1 MANRNANYYN
11 AFDVRRYVSPEDFK
25 SILDYSNAK
34 FNGKGW
40 QQYGAFG
47 EKQYSR
53 NWGNVIKNDEIFVKA
68 SLLSV
73 GAPKPQRNTSGW
85 ERYGGSI
92 PKIGHG
98 LSIDEDDLLT
108 MQELRASVNSDY
120 APAMLDQLV
129 TTSTKLIGGIHNKLT
144 SWTYEALSTG
154 YLHEVEVDGVKI
166 DVDMRL
172 DTNHKLAVTESWF
185 TGSTANSQADPVQ
198 DMIDAQKQADDT
210 NMPYDHWEM
219 SKALYRKFIN
229 HPSVVAKCRN
239 RLTQVVNSN
248 FTLVESEII
257 GILHEYGVAPIKVV
271 DEKSAVEVDGI
282 ATVDSPSFAQDALV
296 LCSVGDIFEVKN
308 ARSVYEERVA
318 AGPQQNAM
326 YSFVE
331 DRIAVLD
338 MWQESPIKNIFE
350 VELWAIPILKNP
362 KHVLILNVDKTHI
375 FQ

>member
-1 MANRNANYYN
+1 MSFYN
-11 AFDVRRYVSPEDFK
+11 AFDVRRYVTPEEFGL
-25 SILDYSNAK
+25 ILDYSNSK
-34 FNGKGW
+34 FNGLGW
-40 QQYGAFG
+40 QQYGQFG
-47 EKQYSR
+47 QKQTSR

-73 GAPKPQRNTSGW
+73 GAPKPQRSTSGW

-108 MQELRASVNSDY
+108 MQELKAAANGDY
-120 APAMLDQLV
+120 SEAMREQLV
-129 TTSTKLIGGIHNKLT
+129 TTSTKLIGGIHNKIT

-154 YLHEVEVDGVKI
+154 YIHEVEVDGVKI

-172 DTNHKLAVTESWF
+172 DGKHKLAVTQSWF
-185 TGSTANSQADPVQ
+185 NADQPNEDADPVQ
-198 DMIDAQKQADDT
+198 DLIDAQKQAEDT

-229 HPSVVAKCRN
+229 HPSVIAKCRN
-239 RLTQVVNSN
+239 RMTNVVNAN
-248 FTLVESEII
+248 YTLVENEVL
-257 GILHEYGVAPIKVV
+257 GILHEYGVAAIKVI
-271 DEKSAVEVDGI
+271 DEKSSIEVDGI
-282 ATVDSPSFAQDALV
+282 PQLDDASFNEEACV
-296 LCSVGDIFEVKN
+296 LCTIGDIFEVKN

-326 YSFVE
+326 YSFVN

-350 VELWAIPILKNP
+350 VELWAIPVLKNP
-362 KHVLILNVDKTHI
+362 KHVLILNVNSNYEFK
-375 FQ
+375 